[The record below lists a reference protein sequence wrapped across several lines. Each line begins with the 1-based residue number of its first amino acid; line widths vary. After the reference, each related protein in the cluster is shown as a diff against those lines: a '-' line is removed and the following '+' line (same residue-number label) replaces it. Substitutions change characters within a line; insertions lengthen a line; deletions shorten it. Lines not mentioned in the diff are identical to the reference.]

1 MFPCAGRGGTYTGG
15 AAGGRGCYDGAMP
28 LTIRPALAADRE
40 ALIEQYLGLNRYEE
54 PIAGNRV
61 LDHAGAV
68 ESLADAEERLAR
80 NNGTALVAELD
91 GRVVGHLFLEFR
103 EHPVFVRAALRPY
116 AYVAE
121 LFVREEA
128 RGGGVGTAL
137 MREAE
142 RIAAARG
149 VGRLMVEVLAG
160 NAMAEAFY
168 ARRGFKAHAI
178 ELGKA
183 IGRG

>member
-15 AAGGRGCYDGAMP
+15 AADGRGCYDDAMP
-28 LTIRPALAADRE
+28 LNIRAALPADHD
-40 ALIEQYLGLNRYEE
+40 ALTEQYLGLNRYEE

-61 LDHAGAV
+61 TDYAGAV
-68 ESLADAEERLAR
+68 ESLAAAQERLAR
-80 NNGTALVAELD
+80 TDGVALVAELD

-103 EHPVFVRAALRPY
+103 EDPVFVRAELRPY

-128 RGGGVGTAL
+128 RGRGVGTAL
-137 MREAE
+137 MRETE
-142 RIAAARG
+142 RIAAGRG

>member
-1 MFPCAGRGGTYTGG
+1 V
-15 AAGGRGCYDGAMP
+15 
-28 LTIRPALAADRE
+28 AL
-40 ALIEQYLGLNRYEE
+40 
-54 PIAGNRV
+54 V
-61 LDHAGAV
+61 TV
-68 ESLADAEERLAR
+68 
-80 NNGTALVAELD
+80 LVAELD

-103 EHPVFVRAALRPY
+103 QDPVFVRAELRPY

-128 RGGGVGTAL
+128 RGRGVGKAL

-142 RIAAARG
+142 RIATGRG

-160 NAMAEAFY
+160 NASAEAFY
-168 ARRGFKAHAI
+168 ARCGFAAHAI